1 MVLKAK
7 REKGI
12 ALEELVLKKWIG
24 QLLEALHYMHSQET
38 IHRCVCGGCSS
49 GKCVCVEGEVLIDQS

>member
-1 MVLKAK
+1 MDFYKMGDLDMVLKAK

-38 IHRCVCGGCSS
+38 IHRCVC
-49 GKCVCVEGEVLIDQS
+49 V